1 MYSDAFFKICA
12 REDLSPP
19 FIVGM
24 ASRRPVKLSLMW
36 SLRFLSK
43 ALWWARLSIVL
54 ILNSDKFLK
63 CVITSNNVNYNI
75 HGQFWC
81 HYCLLSSKKFI
92 TLVYLPY
99 WNNYFKT
106 KYDAFCIF
114 WKTEFRN
121 RKVSEMSKIKLFLLC
136 VRSILILL
144 WLDINLTFIF
154 THFQSVTVSKKEG
167 KKILLK
173 LVATKSRK
181 TQSLSHTFVI
191 MKKKMTDFQTLAKI
205 SWQIWLE
212 KAKNFNPSYLVSLVT
227 VLNYFFCVAW
237 PLPLLI
243 RAL

>member
-1 MYSDAFFKICA
+1 MLF
-12 REDLSPP
+12 
-19 FIVGM
+19 
-24 ASRRPVKLSLMW
+24 SRFVYVKTCLRLSLSGWHHGDLW
-36 SLRFLSK
+36 SCPWCDLFVSSPKHCDGLVCPLYSY
-43 ALWWARLSIVL
+43 WIQTS
-54 ILNSDKFLK
+54 FLK
-63 CVITSNNVNYNI
+63 CVITSSNVNYNI

-191 MKKKMTDFQTLAKI
+191 MKKKMTDSKL
-205 SWQIWLE
+205 
-212 KAKNFNPSYLVSLVT
+212 
-227 VLNYFFCVAW
+227 
-237 PLPLLI
+237 LLI
-243 RAL
+243 VDFQNLP